1 MKICII
7 VDDNAGYTP
16 EEAKQFG
23 IKVVSMPVIIDGE
36 TYFEY
41 KTISHENY
49 YKKMAANADISTS
62 QPAIG
67 EILEMWDETLKEYD
81 QIIHMPMSSGLSAS
95 CETAKV
101 LAKDYEGKVFV
112 VDNHRISVT
121 LKSAVNDAKKLIEQG
136 HDGEYIK
143 NYLENTAYESTIY
156 IMVNTL
162 KYLRKGGRVTPA
174 GAVLGEALHIKPV
187 LTILGGKLD
196 AFAKC
201 MGVKKAKRVMIEAIK
216 KDIAEKFPNVPLDQ
230 LDFGFA
236 YTEDLDGIKQFIEES
251 KAAIGFKEASNCDPL
266 SLSVAT
272 HIGPGALAITVTKVI
287 K

>member
-16 EEAKQFG
+16 EEARQLG

-67 EILEMWDETLKEYD
+67 EILELWDETLKEYD

-95 CETAKV
+95 CETAKG

-121 LKSAVNDAKKLIEQG
+121 LKSAVGDAIKLIEQG
-136 HDGEYIK
+136 HDAEYIK

-216 KDIAEKFPNVPLDQ
+216 KDMAEKFPNVPQDQ

-287 K
+287 R

>member
-95 CETAKV
+95 CETAKG

>member
-49 YKKMAANADISTS
+49 YKKMDANADISTS

-95 CETAKV
+95 CETAKG

>member
-81 QIIHMPMSSGLSAS
+81 QIVHMPMSSGLSAS
-95 CETAKV
+95 CETAKG

-112 VDNHRISVT
+112 VDNHRISIT
-121 LKSAVNDAKKLIEQG
+121 LKSAVRDAIKLIEQG

-143 NYLENTAYESTIY
+143 NYLEKTAYESTIY

-216 KDIAEKFPNVPLDQ
+216 KDMTEKFPNVPLDQ

>member
-49 YKKMAANADISTS
+49 YKKMDANADISTS

-95 CETAKV
+95 CETAKG

-156 IMVNTL
+156 VMVNTL
-162 KYLRKGGRVTPA
+162 KYLRKGGRITPA

-251 KAAIGFKEASNCDPL
+251 KAAIGFKQASNCDPL

>member
-67 EILEMWDETLKEYD
+67 EILEMRDETLKEYD
-81 QIIHMPMSSGLSAS
+81 QIVHMPMSSGLSAS
-95 CETAKV
+95 CETAKG

-112 VDNHRISVT
+112 VDNHRISIT
-121 LKSAVNDAKKLIEQG
+121 LKSAVRDAIKLIEQG

-216 KDIAEKFPNVPLDQ
+216 KDMAEKFPNVPLDQ